1 MKRITI
7 AITGLPRAGKT
18 SFTQRLLT
26 GSYISFQPTLGVD
39 VEFAKYKD
47 YPLQIWDMGGQ
58 IAFRKHIWENY
69 VKQSSA
75 IIYIFDASDLSNLEE
90 AAEWFW
96 TVLSWTKKKDVPIL
110 FLANKRD
117 LVQDRE
123 SIMEKVVSGFRL
135 NELGSSD
142 SLHSFRFFFVSVK
155 TGAYIDDAMNWL
167 ILKQFVETKQIF
179 SDVVSFDMF
188 VVGEDFVAHFH
199 DNSDKRNEITDI
211 IENYKKKWIQSKKF
225 PVILVEEMIYGE
237 YKVLYLSFPNKAIVL
252 TTKTE
257 TDERTTLT
265 NMLENIT
272 VPLPLSDCNK
282 AYELL
287 DYTIEELNKVFL
299 TTISSSLSCDIIV
312 EELIKQ
318 M

>member
-7 AITGLPRAGKT
+7 AITGLPNAGKT

-26 GSYISFQPTLGVD
+26 GSYISFLPTLGVD
-39 VEFAKYKD
+39 VEFAKYKN

-75 IIYIFDASDLSNLEE
+75 IIYVFDASDLSNLEE
-90 AAEWFW
+90 GVEWFW
-96 TVLSWTKKKDVPIL
+96 KVLSWTEKKGIPIL

-123 SIMEKVVSGFRL
+123 SIMEKVVSSFRL

-167 ILKQFVETKQIF
+167 ILKQFVETKKIL
-179 SDVVSFDMF
+179 SEIVSFDMF
-188 VVGEDFVAHFH
+188 IVGEDFYAHYH
-199 DNSDKRNEITDI
+199 DNSDKRNQINEI
-211 IENYKKKWIQSKKF
+211 IENYKSKWIQSKKF
-225 PVILVEEMIYGE
+225 PLILVEEMIYGE
-237 YKVLYLSFPNKAIVL
+237 YKVLYLSLANKAILL

-265 NMLENIT
+265 NMLENII

-287 DYTIEELNKVFL
+287 DYTIKELNKVFL
-299 TTISSSLSCDIIV
+299 TTISASLSCDIIM

>member
-7 AITGLPRAGKT
+7 AITGLPNAGKT

-26 GSYISFQPTLGVD
+26 GSYISFLPTLGVD

-58 IAFRKHIWENY
+58 IAFRRHIWENY

-75 IIYIFDASDLSNLEE
+75 IIYVFDASDLSHLEE
-90 AAEWFW
+90 GVEWFW
-96 TVLSWTKKKDVPIL
+96 KVLSWTEKKDIPIL

-123 SIMEKVVSGFRL
+123 SIMEKVISSFRL

-142 SLHSFRFFFVSVK
+142 SLRSFRFFFVSVK
-155 TGAYIDDAMNWL
+155 TGAYIDEAMNWL
-167 ILKQFVETKQIF
+167 IIKQFVETKQII
-179 SDVVSFDMF
+179 SEIVSFDMF
-188 VVGEDFVAHFH
+188 IVGEDFYAHYH
-199 DNSDKRNEITDI
+199 DNSDKRNQISEL

-225 PVILVEEMIYGE
+225 PVTLVEEMIYGE
-237 YKVLYLSFPNKAIVL
+237 YRVLYLSFPNKAIVL

-257 TDERTTLT
+257 TDERSTLT
-265 NMLENIT
+265 NMLNNIT

-299 TTISSSLSCDIIV
+299 TYISASLSCDIIAD
-312 EELIKQ
+312 ELIKQ